1 LFIVEKIRFGGGSVM
16 VWGGIMGNRKTD
28 VVVVGNIN
36 AQRYV
41 ADVLN
46 A

>member
-1 LFIVEKIRFGGGSVM
+1 M

-28 VVVVGNIN
+28 VVVVQGNIN

-41 ADVLN
+41 ADVHMPYHLFVSMVLM
-46 A
+46 